1 MTFMVES
8 TLRPGAVA
16 DAFDTVAETYDEVF
30 TQSYIGL
37 AQRAAVHRELDR
49 VFRAGQRILE
59 INCGTGVDAV
69 YLTRRGVRVLACDAS
84 ARMIDIARRRT
95 VHTALEPNSQ
105 FLVLPTE
112 RIDRLVE
119 TEGEAAF
126 EGALSNFAG
135 LNCVEDISSVAR
147 NLARLLKPGAM
158 ALICMFGRVCAWE
171 VLWYLGHGK
180 PKKAFRRL
188 RLGGA
193 TAQLAGGIPVRVY
206 YPSVGAVDRL
216 FSPHFKLRRW
226 TGVGVAVPPTYLE
239 PVSCRFPQVLR
250 VLAEADRWIGAC
262 PVLRGLADHALI
274 KFERITA

>member
-1 MTFMVES
+1 MVES
-8 TLRPGAVA
+8 TLTPGAVA
-16 DAFDTVAETYDEVF
+16 FDAVAERYDAVF
-30 TQSYIGL
+30 TQSQIGL

-49 VFRAGQRILE
+49 VFGAGQRILE

-69 YLTRRGVRVLACDAS
+69 YLARRGVRVLACDSS
-84 ARMIDIARRRT
+84 ARMIEIARRRAA
-95 VHTALEPNSQ
+95 HTGTELRSQ

-112 RIDRLVE
+112 RINSLVE

-126 EGALSNFAG
+126 DGALSNFAG
-135 LNCVEDISSVAR
+135 LNCLQDISAVAR
-147 NLARLLKPGAM
+147 NLAVLLKPGAL
-158 ALICMFGRVCAWE
+158 ALICVFGRVSAWE
-171 VLWYLGHGK
+171 ILWYLGHGK

-188 RLGGA
+188 RFGGDIE
-193 TAQLAGGIPVRVY
+193 QLTEGIEVRVY
-206 YPSVGAVDRL
+206 YPAVSTLAQL

-226 TGVGVAVPPTYLE
+226 TGVGVTVPPTYLE
-239 PVSCRFPQVLR
+239 PVTCRFPRVLR